1 MTMHVDTVD
10 RCTSVGSPTAEMLD
24 AERLTNAPQVCK
36 RKGEEECQIA
46 IRRRPSSGMAKTAG
60 SLSYALFETASS
72 VSKTSVYET
81 QQ

>member
-1 MTMHVDTVD
+1 
-10 RCTSVGSPTAEMLD
+10 MLD

-60 SLSYALFETASS
+60 SLSYALFET
-72 VSKTSVYET
+72 VFET
-81 QQ
+81 PH